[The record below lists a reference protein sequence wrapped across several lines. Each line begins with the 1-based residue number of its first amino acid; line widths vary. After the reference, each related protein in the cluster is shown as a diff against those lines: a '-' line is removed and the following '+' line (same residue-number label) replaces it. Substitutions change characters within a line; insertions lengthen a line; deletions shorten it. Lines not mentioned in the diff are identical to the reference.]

1 MTPGAR
7 VLAVVVL
14 LAATCAP
21 GTLYGQDEA
30 EPRGITLDDFRLSG
44 PPALGVLGISAASV
58 GRPNTPRAL
67 IASLVSAAGSS
78 GLVPNG
84 YALETSPYWL
94 VRHPAL
100 TLRDYYDASLG
111 ERLVYFTALS
121 AATSRPSS
129 GGDSLRDAR
138 VSIAARTLLFNGRPS
153 RALMATSDSMR
164 ALQITYITR
173 YRRLETVKAAT
184 SGLAARKRQL
194 ERNEE
199 LLSTLVTKVLVGP
212 TPALR
217 DSTLRTLARRDIARA
232 AVAAG
237 EAALEEA
244 TRLEKEIEN
253 LEARLA
259 RLGQRFGDRD
269 AEPDGFVLEVAAG
282 MRAAF
287 ARGEWDRARADG
299 VGVWVTPMYRLPGSH
314 LELMAVARYL
324 TRVAEYD
331 DSDVLD
337 AGARAGWGV
346 GRAAVSAEWVRREV
360 RDEDVRSSTRWAAV
374 FDYKLP
380 AQLSLIASFGSDF
393 TGGDGKRPVIATLAL
408 NLGIGAVMLVPS
420 GK

>member
-1 MTPGAR
+1 MTLGAR

-111 ERLVYFTALS
+111 ERLAYFTALS

-217 DSTLRTLARRDIARA
+217 DSTLRTLARRDSARA